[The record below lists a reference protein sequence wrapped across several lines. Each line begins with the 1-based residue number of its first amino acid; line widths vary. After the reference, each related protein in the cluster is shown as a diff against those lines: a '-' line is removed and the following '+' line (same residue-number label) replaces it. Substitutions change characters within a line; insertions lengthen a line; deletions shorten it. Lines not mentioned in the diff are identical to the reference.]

1 MDKFILVRN
10 ILFLLLSALD
20 LYFEQTSY
28 TVEEGTNLTIC
39 LVSFGSELDGVEISY
54 NVFTEDGTATVHG
67 MGRLIDIILYL
78 DPIHLS
84 VRPSACYPSICLS
97 VCLSVCLF
105 VRMSVCYLEIYLINC
120 TYTLFLDY
128 DPLDTQYTLSSV
140 SDVNCLGSINVMIN
154 DDTTVEN
161 QQSFYI
167 HGNSSDDLVTS
178 GQGFI
183 IIYIEDNDS
192 Q

>member
-1 MDKFILVRN
+1 
-10 ILFLLLSALD
+10 
-20 LYFEQTSY
+20 
-28 TVEEGTNLTIC
+28 
-39 LVSFGSELDGVEISY
+39 
-54 NVFTEDGTATVHG
+54 
-67 MGRLIDIILYL
+67 
-78 DPIHLS
+78 
-84 VRPSACYPSICLS
+84 
-97 VCLSVCLF
+97 
-105 VRMSVCYLEIYLINC
+105 MSVCYLGIYLINC

-140 SDVNCLGSINVMIN
+140 SDVNCLGSININ

-178 GQGFI
+178 GQGFT